1 MRRTIFTAE
10 HEMFRETARSYY
22 LRECAPHAEEWE
34 RDGQVSRAAWT
45 AAGKAGLIGWQ
56 FPEEYGG
63 QGIQDFRYNAIMA
76 EEMHATGSVGIGLG
90 LQNDVIPP
98 YLTHLTT
105 AEQKARWLP
114 GVTSGETI
122 CALALSE
129 PAAGSDLK
137 GIRTTAR
144 RDGDEWVIDG
154 SKTFITNGILADLV
168 IVACKTDPEAG
179 HKGISLIV
187 VERGT
192 EGFER
197 GRKLDKVG
205 MKAQDTAELFFHEVR
220 VPAENLIGQE
230 GRGFY
235 HMMGNL
241 PTERLA
247 IAVAALASA
256 ERAFELALEYA
267 KTRVAFG
274 QADRRVPGQPLR
286 ARRHQGEAR
295 RGPRLSRRL
304 HHGALRGRADR
315 RGGRRRQ
322 VLDHGDRL
330 GGHRPLYAAL
340 RWLWLRQRVRDRA
353 DLARQPG
360 PAGVRRDLGDHA
372 GDHRALAGTVSVSR
386 ALITFD
392 K

>member
-10 HEMFRETARSYY
+10 HELFRDTARTYY
-22 LRECAPHAEEWE
+22 QRECAPYAEQWE
-34 RDGQVSRAAWT
+34 REGQVSREAWA

-63 QGIQDFRYNAIMA
+63 QGLWDFRYNAIMA
-76 EEMHATGSVGIGLG
+76 EEMHATSSVGIGLG

-98 YLTHLTT
+98 YLMHLTT
-105 AEQKARWLP
+105 PEQKARWLP
-114 GVTSGETI
+114 GVISGETI

-129 PAAGSDLK
+129 PGAGSDLK
-137 GIRTTAR
+137 NIRTTAR
-144 RDGDEWVIDG
+144 RDGDAWVIDG

-168 IVACKTDPEAG
+168 IVACKTDPDAG

-205 MKAQDTAELFFHEVR
+205 MKAQDTAELFFHGVR

-267 KTRVAFG
+267 KTRTAFG
-274 QADRRVPGQPLR
+274 RPIGEFQANRFALADIKAQLNVARVYLDGCIMALVDGELTADEAAAAKYWTTETGWQAIDRCMQLFGGYGYVNEYEIARIWRDSRV
-286 ARRHQGEAR
+286 
-295 RGPRLSRRL
+295 
-304 HHGALRGRADR
+304 
-315 RGGRRRQ
+315 
-322 VLDHGDRL
+322 
-330 GGHRPLYAAL
+330 
-340 RWLWLRQRVRDRA
+340 QRVFGGTSEIMQEIIGRS
-353 DLARQPG
+353 
-360 PAGVRRDLGDHA
+360 LG
-372 GDHRALAGTVSVSR
+372 L
-386 ALITFD
+386 
-392 K
+392 

>member
-1 MRRTIFTAE
+1 MRRTIFAEE
-10 HEMFRETARSYY
+10 HELFRETARTFY
-22 LRECAPHAEEWE
+22 LRECAPYAELWE
-34 RDGQVSRAAWT
+34 RDGQVSRAAWA

-63 QGIQDFRYNAIMA
+63 QGIRDFRYNAIMA
-76 EEMHATGSVGIGLG
+76 EEMAATSSVGIGLG
-90 LQNDVIPP
+90 LQNDVLPP
-98 YLTHLTT
+98 YLMNLTT
-105 AEQKARWLP
+105 PEQKARWLP
-114 GVTSGETI
+114 GVISGETI

-129 PAAGSDLK
+129 PSAGSDLK
-137 GIRTTAR
+137 AIRTTAR

-187 VERGT
+187 VERGA

-220 VPAENLIGQE
+220 VPAENLIGEE

-247 IAVAALASA
+247 IAVSSLAAA
-256 ERAFELALEYA
+256 ERAYTLALDYA
-267 KTRVAFG
+267 KTRTAFG
-274 QADRRVPGQPLR
+274 QPIGEFQANRFALADIR
-286 ARRHQGEAR
+286 ARLNAARVYVDGCIMALFQGELTAEEAAAAKYWTSETGWQVIDRCMQLFGGYGYVNEYEIAR
-295 RGPRLSRRL
+295 IWRDSR
-304 HHGALRGRADR
+304 
-315 RGGRRRQ
+315 
-322 VLDHGDRL
+322 V
-330 GGHRPLYAAL
+330 
-340 RWLWLRQRVRDRA
+340 QRVFGGTSEIMLEIIGRS
-353 DLARQPG
+353 
-360 PAGVRRDLGDHA
+360 LG
-372 GDHRALAGTVSVSR
+372 L
-386 ALITFD
+386 
-392 K
+392 

>member
-1 MRRTIFTAE
+1 MRRTIFAE
-10 HEMFRETARSYY
+10 EHDLFRETARSYY
-22 LRECAPHAEEWE
+22 LRECVPYSAEWE
-34 RDGQVSRAAWT
+34 REGQVSRAAWE
-45 AAGKAGLIGWQ
+45 AAGKAGLIGWE

-63 QGIQDFRYNAIMA
+63 QGVRDFRYNAIMA
-76 EEMHATGSVGIGLG
+76 EEMAATGAVGIGLG
-90 LQNDVIPP
+90 LQNDVVPP
-98 YLTHLTT
+98 YLMNLTT
-105 AEQKARWLP
+105 PEQKARWLP
-114 GVTSGETI
+114 GVIAGETI

-144 RDGDEWVIDG
+144 RDGDAWVIDG

-168 IVACKTDPEAG
+168 IVACKTDPAAG

-187 VERGT
+187 VERGA

-220 VPAENLIGQE
+220 VPAENLIGEE

-256 ERAFELALEYA
+256 QRAFDVTLEYA
-267 KTRVAFG
+267 RTRTAFG
-274 QADRRVPGQPLR
+274 RPIGEFQANRFALADIKAKLAAARVYVDGCIMALV
-286 ARRHQGEAR
+286 QGELTAEEAAAAKYWTTETGWAVIDRCMQLFGGYGYVNEYEIAR
-295 RGPRLSRRL
+295 IWRDSR
-304 HHGALRGRADR
+304 
-315 RGGRRRQ
+315 
-322 VLDHGDRL
+322 V
-330 GGHRPLYAAL
+330 
-340 RWLWLRQRVRDRA
+340 QRVFGGTSEIMQEIVGRS
-353 DLARQPG
+353 
-360 PAGVRRDLGDHA
+360 LG
-372 GDHRALAGTVSVSR
+372 L
-386 ALITFD
+386 
-392 K
+392 

>member
-1 MRRTIFTAE
+1 MRRTIFTEE
-10 HEMFRETARSYY
+10 HELFRETARAYY
-22 LRECAPHAEEWE
+22 LRECAPYGEQWE
-34 RDGQVSRAAWT
+34 RDGQVSRAAWA
-45 AAGKAGLIGWQ
+45 AAGKAGLIGWE

-63 QGIQDFRYNAIMA
+63 QGIRDFRYNAIMA
-76 EEMHATGSVGIGLG
+76 EEMAATGAVGIGLG

-98 YLTHLTT
+98 YLMGLTT
-105 AEQKARWLP
+105 PEQRERWLP
-114 GVTSGETI
+114 GVASGETI

-168 IVACKTDPEAG
+168 VVACKTDPDAG

-187 VERGT
+187 VERGA

-205 MKAQDTAELFFHEVR
+205 MKAQDTAELFFREVR
-220 VPAENLIGQE
+220 VPVGNLIGQE

-256 ERAFELALEYA
+256 EKAFGVTLAYA
-267 KTRVAFG
+267 KDRTAFG
-274 QADRRVPGQPLR
+274 RPIGEFQANRFALADMKARIAAARGYLDGCIMALVEGELTADEAAAAKYWTTETCWEVIDRCMQLHGGYGYVNEYEIARIWRDSRV
-286 ARRHQGEAR
+286 
-295 RGPRLSRRL
+295 
-304 HHGALRGRADR
+304 
-315 RGGRRRQ
+315 
-322 VLDHGDRL
+322 
-330 GGHRPLYAAL
+330 
-340 RWLWLRQRVRDRA
+340 QRVFGGTSEIMQEIVGRS
-353 DLARQPG
+353 
-360 PAGVRRDLGDHA
+360 LG
-372 GDHRALAGTVSVSR
+372 L
-386 ALITFD
+386 
-392 K
+392 

>member
-10 HEMFRETARSYY
+10 HELFRDTARTYY
-22 LRECAPHAEEWE
+22 QRECAPYAEQWE
-34 RDGQVSRAAWT
+34 REGQVSREAWA

-63 QGIQDFRYNAIMA
+63 QGLWDFRYNAIMA
-76 EEMHATGSVGIGLG
+76 EEMHATSSVGIGLG

-98 YLTHLTT
+98 YLMHLTT
-105 AEQKARWLP
+105 PEQKARWLP
-114 GVTSGETI
+114 GVISGETI

-129 PAAGSDLK
+129 PGAGSDLK
-137 GIRTTAR
+137 NIRTTAR
-144 RDGDEWVIDG
+144 RDGDTWVIDG

-168 IVACKTDPEAG
+168 IVACKTDPDAG

-192 EGFER
+192 QGFER

-205 MKAQDTAELFFHEVR
+205 MKAQDTAELFFNGVR

-267 KTRVAFG
+267 KTRTAFG
-274 QADRRVPGQPLR
+274 RPIGEFQANRF
-286 ARRHQGEAR
+286 
-295 RGPRLSRRL
+295 
-304 HHGALRGRADR
+304 ALADIKA
-315 RGGRRRQ
+315 
-322 VLDHGDRL
+322 RL
-330 GGHRPLYAAL
+330 GVARVYLDGCIMALVDGELTADEAAAAKYWTTETGWQAIDRCMQL
-340 RWLWLRQRVRDRA
+340 FGGYGYVNEYEIARIWRDSRVQRVFGGTSEIMQEIIGRS
-353 DLARQPG
+353 
-360 PAGVRRDLGDHA
+360 LG
-372 GDHRALAGTVSVSR
+372 L
-386 ALITFD
+386 
-392 K
+392 

>member
-1 MRRTIFTAE
+1 MRRTIFAEE
-10 HEMFRETARSYY
+10 HELFRDTARSYY
-22 LRECAPHAEEWE
+22 LRECAPHTEEWE
-34 RDGQVSRAAWT
+34 RAGQVDRAAWA
-45 AAGKAGLIGWQ
+45 AAGKSGLIGWQ

-63 QGIQDFRYNAIMA
+63 QGIWDFRYNAIMA
-76 EEMHATGSVGIGLG
+76 EEMAATGSVGIGLG

-98 YLTHLTT
+98 YLMHLTT
-105 AEQKARWLP
+105 PEQKARWLP
-114 GVTSGETI
+114 GVIAGETI

-168 IVACKTDPEAG
+168 VVACKTDPDAG
-179 HKGISLIV
+179 HKGISLLV
-187 VERGT
+187 VERGA

-205 MKAQDTAELFFHEVR
+205 MKAQDTAELFFRDVR

-256 ERAFELALEYA
+256 ERAFGCAVEYA
-267 KTRVAFG
+267 KDRTAFG
-274 QADRRVPGQPLR
+274 RPIGQFQANRF
-286 ARRHQGEAR
+286 
-295 RGPRLSRRL
+295 
-304 HHGALRGRADR
+304 ALADIKA
-315 RGGRRRQ
+315 
-322 VLDHGDRL
+322 RL
-330 GGHRPLYAAL
+330 GVARVYLDGCIMALIEGGLTAEEAAAAKYWTTETGWEVIDRCMQL
-340 RWLWLRQRVRDRA
+340 FGGYGYVNEYEIARIWRDSRVQRVF
-353 DLARQPG
+353 G
-360 PAGVRRDLGDHA
+360 
-372 GDHRALAGTVSVSR
+372 GTSEIMQEIIGRSMG
-386 ALITFD
+386 L
-392 K
+392 

>member
-1 MRRTIFTAE
+1 MRRTIFAAE
-10 HEMFRETARSYY
+10 HELFRDTARTFY
-22 LRECAPHAEEWE
+22 LRECAPNTEQWE
-34 RDGQVSRAAWT
+34 QDGQVSRAAWA

-63 QGIQDFRYNAIMA
+63 QGIWDFRYNAIMA
-76 EEMHATGSVGIGLG
+76 EEMAATSSVGIGLG

-98 YLTHLTT
+98 YLMHLTT
-105 AEQKARWLP
+105 PEQKARWLP
-114 GVTSGETI
+114 GVVSGEII

-129 PAAGSDLK
+129 PSAGSDLK

-168 IVACKTDPEAG
+168 IVACKTDPDAG

-192 EGFER
+192 DGFER

-205 MKAQDTAELFFHEVR
+205 MKAQDTAELFFHDVR

-247 IAVAALASA
+247 IAVSSLAAA
-256 ERAFELALEYA
+256 ERAYALALEYA
-267 KTRVAFG
+267 KTRTAFG
-274 QADRRVPGQPLR
+274 QPIGEFQANRFALADIKAKLGVARVYVDGCIMALF
-286 ARRHQGEAR
+286 QGELTPEEAAAAKYWTSETGWEVIDRCMQLFGGYGYVNEYEIAR
-295 RGPRLSRRL
+295 IWRDSR
-304 HHGALRGRADR
+304 
-315 RGGRRRQ
+315 
-322 VLDHGDRL
+322 V
-330 GGHRPLYAAL
+330 
-340 RWLWLRQRVRDRA
+340 QRVFGGTSEIMQEIIGRS
-353 DLARQPG
+353 
-360 PAGVRRDLGDHA
+360 LG
-372 GDHRALAGTVSVSR
+372 L
-386 ALITFD
+386 
-392 K
+392 

>member
-1 MRRTIFTAE
+1 MRRTIFTEE
-10 HEMFRETARSYY
+10 HDQFRETARSYY
-22 LRECAPHAEEWE
+22 LRECAPYAEQWE
-34 RDGQVSRAAWT
+34 RDGQVSRAAWA

-63 QGIQDFRYNAIMA
+63 QGIWDFRYNAIMA
-76 EEMHATGSVGIGLG
+76 EEMAATSSVGIGLG

-105 AEQKARWLP
+105 PEQKARWLP

-137 GIRTTAR
+137 AIRTTAR

-168 IVACKTDPEAG
+168 VVACKTDPGAG

-187 VERGT
+187 VERDA

-230 GRGFY
+230 NRGFY

-247 IAVAALASA
+247 IAVSSLAAA
-256 ERAFELALEYA
+256 ERAYELALDYA
-267 KTRVAFG
+267 KTRTAFG
-274 QADRRVPGQPLR
+274 QPIGEFQANRFALADIKAKLGAARVYVDGCIMGLF
-286 ARRHQGEAR
+286 QGELTPEEAAAAKYWTSETCWQVIDRCMQLFGGYGYVNEYEIAR
-295 RGPRLSRRL
+295 IWRDSR
-304 HHGALRGRADR
+304 
-315 RGGRRRQ
+315 
-322 VLDHGDRL
+322 V
-330 GGHRPLYAAL
+330 
-340 RWLWLRQRVRDRA
+340 QRVFGGTSEIMLEIIGRS
-353 DLARQPG
+353 
-360 PAGVRRDLGDHA
+360 LG
-372 GDHRALAGTVSVSR
+372 L
-386 ALITFD
+386 
-392 K
+392 

>member
-1 MRRTIFTAE
+1 MRRTIFAEE
-10 HEMFRETARSYY
+10 HELFRETARTFY
-22 LRECAPHAEEWE
+22 LRECAPYAEQWE
-34 RDGQVSRAAWT
+34 RDGQVSRAAWA

-63 QGIQDFRYNAIMA
+63 QGIRDFRYNAIMA
-76 EEMHATGSVGIGLG
+76 EEMAATSSVGIGLG
-90 LQNDVIPP
+90 LQNDVLPP
-98 YLTHLTT
+98 YLMNLTT
-105 AEQKARWLP
+105 PEQKARWLP
-114 GVTSGETI
+114 GVISGETI

-129 PAAGSDLK
+129 PSAGSDLK
-137 GIRTTAR
+137 AIRTTAR

-220 VPAENLIGQE
+220 VPAENLIGEE

-247 IAVAALASA
+247 IAVSSLAAA
-256 ERAFELALEYA
+256 ERAYTLALDYA
-267 KTRVAFG
+267 KTRTAFG
-274 QADRRVPGQPLR
+274 QPIGEFQANRFALADIRAKLNAARVYVDGCIMALI
-286 ARRHQGEAR
+286 QGELTADEAAAAKYWTSETGWQVIDRCMQLFGGYGYVNEYEIAR
-295 RGPRLSRRL
+295 IWRDSR
-304 HHGALRGRADR
+304 
-315 RGGRRRQ
+315 
-322 VLDHGDRL
+322 V
-330 GGHRPLYAAL
+330 
-340 RWLWLRQRVRDRA
+340 QRVFGGTSEIMLEIIGRS
-353 DLARQPG
+353 
-360 PAGVRRDLGDHA
+360 LG
-372 GDHRALAGTVSVSR
+372 L
-386 ALITFD
+386 
-392 K
+392 

>member
-274 QADRRVPGQPLR
+274 RPIGEFQANRFALADIKAKLGAARVYLDGCIMALYEGELTAEEAAAAKYWTTETGWEVIDRCMQLFGGYGYVNEYEIARIWRDSRV
-286 ARRHQGEAR
+286 
-295 RGPRLSRRL
+295 
-304 HHGALRGRADR
+304 
-315 RGGRRRQ
+315 
-322 VLDHGDRL
+322 
-330 GGHRPLYAAL
+330 
-340 RWLWLRQRVRDRA
+340 QRVFGGTSEIMQEIIGRS
-353 DLARQPG
+353 
-360 PAGVRRDLGDHA
+360 LG
-372 GDHRALAGTVSVSR
+372 L
-386 ALITFD
+386 
-392 K
+392 

>member
-10 HEMFRETARSYY
+10 HDLFRDTARTYY
-22 LRECAPHAEEWE
+22 LRECAPNTEQWE
-34 RDGQVSRAAWT
+34 RDGQVGRAAWT
-45 AAGKAGLIGWQ
+45 AAGKAGLLGWQ

-63 QGIQDFRYNAIMA
+63 QGLWDFRYNAIMA

-105 AEQKARWLP
+105 PEQKARWLP
-114 GVTSGETI
+114 GVISGETI

-137 GIRTTAR
+137 AIRTTAR

-168 IVACKTDPEAG
+168 IVACKTDPDAG

-187 VERGT
+187 VERGA

-205 MKAQDTAELFFHEVR
+205 MKAQDTAELFFQEVR
-220 VPAENLIGQE
+220 VPAENLLGQE

-256 ERAFELALEYA
+256 ERAFEVALEYA
-267 KTRVAFG
+267 KSRTAFG
-274 QADRRVPGQPLR
+274 RPIGEFQANRFALADVRASLDVARVYLDGCVMALVRGELTAEEAAAAKYWTTETGWRIIDRCMQLFGGYGYVNEYEIARIWRDSRV
-286 ARRHQGEAR
+286 
-295 RGPRLSRRL
+295 
-304 HHGALRGRADR
+304 
-315 RGGRRRQ
+315 
-322 VLDHGDRL
+322 
-330 GGHRPLYAAL
+330 
-340 RWLWLRQRVRDRA
+340 QRVFGGTSEIMQEIIGRS
-353 DLARQPG
+353 
-360 PAGVRRDLGDHA
+360 LG
-372 GDHRALAGTVSVSR
+372 L
-386 ALITFD
+386 
-392 K
+392 

>member
-1 MRRTIFTAE
+1 MRRTIFTEE
-10 HEMFRETARSYY
+10 HDLFRETARAYY
-22 LRECAPHAEEWE
+22 LRECVPHSEEWE
-34 RDGQVSRAAWT
+34 REGQVGRAAWA
-45 AAGKAGLIGWQ
+45 AAGKSGLLGWE

-63 QGIQDFRYNAIMA
+63 QGIRDFRYNAIMA
-76 EEMHATGSVGIGLG
+76 EEMAATGAVGIGLG

-98 YLTHLTT
+98 YLMKLTT
-105 AEQKARWLP
+105 PEQKARWLP
-114 GVTSGETI
+114 GVISGETI

-129 PAAGSDLK
+129 PSAGSDLK

-168 IVACKTDPEAG
+168 IVACKTDPDAG

-205 MKAQDTAELFFHEVR
+205 MKAQDTAELFFREVR
-220 VPAENLIGQE
+220 VPAGNLLGQE

-256 ERAFELALEYA
+256 ERAFGCALEYA
-267 KTRVAFG
+267 KDRTAFG
-274 QADRRVPGQPLR
+274 RAIGGFQANRFALADIKAKLGVARVYLDGCIMALVEGELTPEEAAAAKYWTTETGWAVIDRCMQLFGGYGYVNEYEIARIWRDSRV
-286 ARRHQGEAR
+286 
-295 RGPRLSRRL
+295 
-304 HHGALRGRADR
+304 
-315 RGGRRRQ
+315 
-322 VLDHGDRL
+322 
-330 GGHRPLYAAL
+330 
-340 RWLWLRQRVRDRA
+340 QRVFGGTSEIMQEIVGRS
-353 DLARQPG
+353 
-360 PAGVRRDLGDHA
+360 LG
-372 GDHRALAGTVSVSR
+372 L
-386 ALITFD
+386 
-392 K
+392 

>member
-22 LRECAPHAEEWE
+22 LRECVPHAEEWE

-105 AEQKARWLP
+105 TEQKARWLP

-274 QADRRVPGQPLR
+274 RPIGEFQANRFALADIKAKLGAARVYLDGCIMALYEGELTAEEAAAAKYWTTETGWEVIDRCMQLFGGYGYVNEYEIARIWRDSRV
-286 ARRHQGEAR
+286 
-295 RGPRLSRRL
+295 
-304 HHGALRGRADR
+304 
-315 RGGRRRQ
+315 
-322 VLDHGDRL
+322 
-330 GGHRPLYAAL
+330 
-340 RWLWLRQRVRDRA
+340 QRVFGGTSEIMQEIIGRS
-353 DLARQPG
+353 
-360 PAGVRRDLGDHA
+360 LG
-372 GDHRALAGTVSVSR
+372 L
-386 ALITFD
+386 
-392 K
+392 

>member
-10 HEMFRETARSYY
+10 HELFRDTARTFY
-22 LRECAPHAEEWE
+22 LRECAPHAEQWE
-34 RDGQVSRAAWT
+34 RDGQVGRAAWA

-63 QGIQDFRYNAIMA
+63 QGIWDFRYNAIMA
-76 EEMHATGSVGIGLG
+76 EEMAATSSVGIGLG

-98 YLTHLTT
+98 YLMHLTT
-105 AEQKARWLP
+105 PEQRARWLP
-114 GVTSGETI
+114 GVIGGETI

-129 PAAGSDLK
+129 PSAGSDLK

-144 RDGDEWVIDG
+144 RDGDDWVIDG

-168 IVACKTDPEAG
+168 IVACKTDPDAG

-247 IAVAALASA
+247 IAVSSLAAA
-256 ERAFELALEYA
+256 ERAYALALEYA
-267 KTRVAFG
+267 KTRTAFG
-274 QADRRVPGQPLR
+274 QPIGQFQANRFALADIKAKLGVARVYVDGCIMALF
-286 ARRHQGEAR
+286 QGELTPEEAAAAKYWTSETGWEVIDRCMQLFGGYGYVNEYEIAR
-295 RGPRLSRRL
+295 IWRDSR
-304 HHGALRGRADR
+304 
-315 RGGRRRQ
+315 
-322 VLDHGDRL
+322 V
-330 GGHRPLYAAL
+330 
-340 RWLWLRQRVRDRA
+340 QRVFGGTSEIMQEIIGRS
-353 DLARQPG
+353 
-360 PAGVRRDLGDHA
+360 LG
-372 GDHRALAGTVSVSR
+372 L
-386 ALITFD
+386 
-392 K
+392 

>member
-1 MRRTIFTAE
+1 MRREIFTEE
-10 HEMFRETARSYY
+10 HDQFRDTARSYY
-22 LRECAPHAEEWE
+22 LRECAPYAEQWE

-45 AAGKAGLIGWQ
+45 AAGKAGLVGWE

-63 QGIQDFRYNAIMA
+63 QGIRDFRYNAIMA
-76 EEMHATGSVGIGLG
+76 EEMAATGSVGIGLG

-98 YLTHLTT
+98 YLTRLTT
-105 AEQKARWLP
+105 PEQKARWLP

-168 IVACKTDPEAG
+168 VVACKTDPAAG

-187 VERGT
+187 VERGA

-205 MKAQDTAELFFHEVR
+205 MKAQDTAELFFRGVR
-220 VPAENLIGQE
+220 VPAENLIGEE

-247 IAVAALASA
+247 IAVSALASA
-256 ERAFELALEYA
+256 ERAFEVTLEYA
-267 KTRVAFG
+267 KDRTAFG
-274 QADRRVPGQPLR
+274 RPIGQFQANRFALADIR
-286 ARRHQGEAR
+286 ARLSAARVYADGCTMALVRGELTADEAAAAKYWTTETCWEVIDRCLQLFGGYGYVNEYEIAR
-295 RGPRLSRRL
+295 IWRDSR
-304 HHGALRGRADR
+304 
-315 RGGRRRQ
+315 
-322 VLDHGDRL
+322 V
-330 GGHRPLYAAL
+330 
-340 RWLWLRQRVRDRA
+340 QRVFGGTSEIMQEIVGRS
-353 DLARQPG
+353 
-360 PAGVRRDLGDHA
+360 LG
-372 GDHRALAGTVSVSR
+372 L
-386 ALITFD
+386 
-392 K
+392 

>member
-1 MRRTIFTAE
+1 MRREIFTEE
-10 HEMFRETARSYY
+10 HDQFRDLARSYY
-22 LRECAPHAEEWE
+22 LRECAPYAEQWE

-45 AAGKAGLIGWQ
+45 AAGKAGLVGWE

-63 QGIQDFRYNAIMA
+63 QGIRDFRYNAIMA
-76 EEMHATGSVGIGLG
+76 EEMAATGSVGIGLG

-98 YLTHLTT
+98 YLTRLTT
-105 AEQKARWLP
+105 PEQKARWLP

-168 IVACKTDPEAG
+168 VVACKTDPAAG

-187 VERGT
+187 VERGAD
-192 EGFER
+192 GFER

-205 MKAQDTAELFFHEVR
+205 MKAQDTAELFFHGVR
-220 VPAENLIGQE
+220 VPAENLIGEE

-247 IAVAALASA
+247 IAVSALASA
-256 ERAFELALEYA
+256 ERAFEVTLEYA
-267 KTRVAFG
+267 KDRTAFG
-274 QADRRVPGQPLR
+274 RPIGQFQANRFALADIR
-286 ARRHQGEAR
+286 ARLSAARVYVDGCTMALVQGELTADEAAAAKYWTTETCWEVIDRCMQLFGGYGYVNEYEIAR
-295 RGPRLSRRL
+295 IWRDSR
-304 HHGALRGRADR
+304 
-315 RGGRRRQ
+315 
-322 VLDHGDRL
+322 V
-330 GGHRPLYAAL
+330 
-340 RWLWLRQRVRDRA
+340 QRVFGGTSEIMQEIVGRS
-353 DLARQPG
+353 
-360 PAGVRRDLGDHA
+360 LG
-372 GDHRALAGTVSVSR
+372 L
-386 ALITFD
+386 
-392 K
+392 

>member
-1 MRRTIFTAE
+1 MRRTIFAE
-10 HEMFRETARSYY
+10 EHDLFRETARSYY
-22 LRECAPHAEEWE
+22 LRECVPYSAEWE
-34 RDGQVSRAAWT
+34 REGQVGRAAWA
-45 AAGKAGLIGWQ
+45 AAGKAGLIGWE

-63 QGIQDFRYNAIMA
+63 QGVRDFRYNAIMA
-76 EEMHATGSVGIGLG
+76 EEMAATGAVGIGLG
-90 LQNDVIPP
+90 LQNDVVPP
-98 YLTHLTT
+98 YLMNLTT
-105 AEQKARWLP
+105 PEQKARWLP
-114 GVTSGETI
+114 GVIAGETI

-168 IVACKTDPEAG
+168 IVACKTDPAAG

-187 VERGT
+187 VERGA

-220 VPAENLIGQE
+220 VPAGNLIGQE

-256 ERAFELALEYA
+256 QRAFDVTLEYA
-267 KTRVAFG
+267 RTRTAFG
-274 QADRRVPGQPLR
+274 RPIGEFQANRFALADIKARLAAARVYVDGCIMALI
-286 ARRHQGEAR
+286 QGELTAEEAAAAKYWTTETGWAVIDRCMQLFGGYGYVNEYEIAR
-295 RGPRLSRRL
+295 IWRDSR
-304 HHGALRGRADR
+304 
-315 RGGRRRQ
+315 
-322 VLDHGDRL
+322 V
-330 GGHRPLYAAL
+330 
-340 RWLWLRQRVRDRA
+340 QRVFGGTSEIMQEIVGRS
-353 DLARQPG
+353 
-360 PAGVRRDLGDHA
+360 LG
-372 GDHRALAGTVSVSR
+372 L
-386 ALITFD
+386 
-392 K
+392 

>member
-1 MRRTIFTAE
+1 MRRTIFTKE
-10 HEMFRETARSYY
+10 HDLFRDTARSYY
-22 LRECAPHAEEWE
+22 LRECAPHTEEWE
-34 RDGQVSRAAWT
+34 RDGQVGRAAWT

-63 QGIQDFRYNAIMA
+63 QGIWDFRYNAIMA
-76 EEMHATGSVGIGLG
+76 EEMAATGSVGIGLG

-98 YLTHLTT
+98 YLMHLTSP
-105 AEQKARWLP
+105 EQKARWLP
-114 GVTSGETI
+114 GVIAGETI

-154 SKTFITNGILADLV
+154 SKTFITNGVLADLV
-168 IVACKTDPEAG
+168 VVACKTDPDAG

-187 VERGT
+187 VERGA

-205 MKAQDTAELFFHEVR
+205 MKAQDTAELFFREVR

-256 ERAFELALEYA
+256 ERAFGCAVEYA
-267 KTRVAFG
+267 KDRTAFG
-274 QADRRVPGQPLR
+274 RPIGQFQANRFALADIR
-286 ARRHQGEAR
+286 ARLGVARVYLDGCIMALVEGELTAEEAAAAKYWATETGWEVIDRCMQLFGGYGYVNEYEIAR
-295 RGPRLSRRL
+295 IWRDSR
-304 HHGALRGRADR
+304 
-315 RGGRRRQ
+315 
-322 VLDHGDRL
+322 V
-330 GGHRPLYAAL
+330 
-340 RWLWLRQRVRDRA
+340 QRVFGGTSEIMLEIIGRS
-353 DLARQPG
+353 
-360 PAGVRRDLGDHA
+360 LG
-372 GDHRALAGTVSVSR
+372 L
-386 ALITFD
+386 
-392 K
+392 

>member
-1 MRRTIFTAE
+1 MHRTIFTAE
-10 HEMFRETARSYY
+10 HELFRDTARTFY
-22 LRECAPHAEEWE
+22 LRECAPNAEQWE
-34 RDGQVSRAAWT
+34 RGGQVSRAAWA

-63 QGIQDFRYNAIMA
+63 QGIWDFRYNAIMA
-76 EEMHATGSVGIGLG
+76 EEMAATSSVGIGLG

-98 YLTHLTT
+98 YLMHLTT
-105 AEQKARWLP
+105 PEQKARWLP
-114 GVTSGETI
+114 GVVSGETI

-129 PAAGSDLK
+129 PSAGSDLK

-144 RDGDEWVIDG
+144 RDGDDWVIDG

-168 IVACKTDPEAG
+168 IVACKTDPDAG

-205 MKAQDTAELFFHEVR
+205 MKAQDTAELFFHDVR

-247 IAVAALASA
+247 IAVSSLAAA
-256 ERAFELALEYA
+256 ERAYALALEYA
-267 KTRVAFG
+267 KTRTAFG
-274 QADRRVPGQPLR
+274 QPIGQFQANRFALADIKAKLGVARVYVDGCIMALF
-286 ARRHQGEAR
+286 QGELTPEEAAAAKYWTSETGWEVIDRCMQLFGGYGYVNEYEIAR
-295 RGPRLSRRL
+295 IWRDSR
-304 HHGALRGRADR
+304 
-315 RGGRRRQ
+315 
-322 VLDHGDRL
+322 V
-330 GGHRPLYAAL
+330 
-340 RWLWLRQRVRDRA
+340 QRVFGGTSEIMQEIIGRS
-353 DLARQPG
+353 
-360 PAGVRRDLGDHA
+360 LG
-372 GDHRALAGTVSVSR
+372 L
-386 ALITFD
+386 
-392 K
+392 

>member
-1 MRRTIFTAE
+1 MRRTIFTEE
-10 HEMFRETARSYY
+10 HELFRQTARAYY
-22 LRECAPHAEEWE
+22 LRECAPYAEEWE
-34 RDGQVSRAAWT
+34 RAGQVGRDAWL

-63 QGIQDFRYNAIMA
+63 QGIRDFRYNAIMA
-76 EEMHATGSVGIGLG
+76 EEMAATGSVGIGLG

-98 YLTHLTT
+98 YLMNLTT
-105 AEQKARWLP
+105 PEQKARWLP
-114 GVTSGETI
+114 GVISGEII

-144 RDGDEWVIDG
+144 REGDEWVIDG

-168 IVACKTDPEAG
+168 IVACKTDPDAG

-187 VERGT
+187 VERGA

-247 IAVAALASA
+247 IAVSSLAAA
-256 ERAFELALEYA
+256 ERAYELALEYA
-267 KTRVAFG
+267 KTRTAFG
-274 QADRRVPGQPLR
+274 RPIGEFQANRFALADAKAKLGVARVYLDGCIMALVDGEFTAEEAAAAKYWTSETGWEVIDRCMQLFGGYGYVNEYEIARIWRDSRV
-286 ARRHQGEAR
+286 
-295 RGPRLSRRL
+295 
-304 HHGALRGRADR
+304 
-315 RGGRRRQ
+315 
-322 VLDHGDRL
+322 
-330 GGHRPLYAAL
+330 
-340 RWLWLRQRVRDRA
+340 QRVFGGTSEIMQEIVGRS
-353 DLARQPG
+353 
-360 PAGVRRDLGDHA
+360 LG
-372 GDHRALAGTVSVSR
+372 L
-386 ALITFD
+386 
-392 K
+392 

>member
-22 LRECAPHAEEWE
+22 LRECAPHAQEWE

-63 QGIQDFRYNAIMA
+63 QGIRDFRYNAIMA

-105 AEQKARWLP
+105 TEQKARWLP

-256 ERAFELALEYA
+256 ERAFELALDYA

-274 QADRRVPGQPLR
+274 RPIGEFQANRFALADIKAKLGAARVYLDGCILALYEGELTAEEAAAAKYWTTETGWEVIDRCMQLFGGYGYVNEYEIARIWRDSRV
-286 ARRHQGEAR
+286 
-295 RGPRLSRRL
+295 
-304 HHGALRGRADR
+304 
-315 RGGRRRQ
+315 
-322 VLDHGDRL
+322 
-330 GGHRPLYAAL
+330 
-340 RWLWLRQRVRDRA
+340 QRVFGGTSEIMQEIIGRS
-353 DLARQPG
+353 
-360 PAGVRRDLGDHA
+360 LG
-372 GDHRALAGTVSVSR
+372 L
-386 ALITFD
+386 
-392 K
+392 

>member
-1 MRRTIFTAE
+1 MRRTIFTEE
-10 HEMFRETARSYY
+10 HEQFRDTARSYY
-22 LRECAPHAEEWE
+22 LRECAPYAERWE
-34 RDGQVSRAAWT
+34 RDGQVSRAAWA

-63 QGIQDFRYNAIMA
+63 QGIWDFRYNAIMA
-76 EEMHATGSVGIGLG
+76 EEMAATSSVGIGLG

-105 AEQKARWLP
+105 PEQKARWLP

-137 GIRTTAR
+137 AIRTTAR

-168 IVACKTDPEAG
+168 IVACKTDPDAG

-187 VERGT
+187 VERDA

-205 MKAQDTAELFFHEVR
+205 MKAQDTAELFFREVR

-230 GRGFY
+230 NRGFY

-247 IAVAALASA
+247 IAVSSLAAA
-256 ERAFELALEYA
+256 ERAYGLALDYA
-267 KTRVAFG
+267 KTRTAFG
-274 QADRRVPGQPLR
+274 QPIGEFQANRFALADIK
-286 ARRHQGEAR
+286 A
-295 RGPRLSRRL
+295 
-304 HHGALRGRADR
+304 
-315 RGGRRRQ
+315 
-322 VLDHGDRL
+322 RL
-330 GGHRPLYAAL
+330 GAARVYVDGCIMAL
-340 RWLWLRQRVRDRA
+340 FQGGLTPEEAAAAKYWTSETCWQVIDRCMQLFGGYGYVNEYEIARIWRDSRVQRVFGGTSEIMLEIIGRS
-353 DLARQPG
+353 
-360 PAGVRRDLGDHA
+360 LG
-372 GDHRALAGTVSVSR
+372 L
-386 ALITFD
+386 
-392 K
+392 

>member
-10 HEMFRETARSYY
+10 HDLFRETARAYFE
-22 LRECAPHAEEWE
+22 RECAPRTEEWE
-34 RDGQVSRAAWT
+34 RAGQVTREAWT
-45 AAGKAGLIGWQ
+45 AAGKAGLIGWE

-63 QGIQDFRYNAIMA
+63 QGVRDFRYNAIMA
-76 EEMHATGSVGIGLG
+76 EEMAATGSVGIGLG

-98 YLTHLTT
+98 YLMNLTT
-105 AEQKARWLP
+105 DGQKARWLP
-114 GVTSGETI
+114 GVVSGETI

-129 PAAGSDLK
+129 PGAGSDLK

-144 RDGDEWVIDG
+144 RDGGDWVIDG

-168 IVACKTDPEAG
+168 VVACKTDPEAG

-187 VERGT
+187 VERGA

-205 MKAQDTAELFFHEVR
+205 MKAQDTSELFFRGVR

-247 IAVAALASA
+247 IAVSSLAAA
-256 ERAFELALEYA
+256 ERAFKIALAYA
-267 KTRVAFG
+267 GERTAFG
-274 QADRRVPGQPLR
+274 QTIGGFQATRFALADARAKLDAARVYVDGCTMALVEGHLTAEDAAAAKYWTSETAWGVIDRCMQLFGGYGYVNEYEI
-286 ARRHQGEAR
+286 ARIWRDNR
-295 RGPRLSRRL
+295 
-304 HHGALRGRADR
+304 
-315 RGGRRRQ
+315 
-322 VLDHGDRL
+322 V
-330 GGHRPLYAAL
+330 
-340 RWLWLRQRVRDRA
+340 QRVFGGTSEIMQEIVGRS
-353 DLARQPG
+353 
-360 PAGVRRDLGDHA
+360 LG
-372 GDHRALAGTVSVSR
+372 L
-386 ALITFD
+386 
-392 K
+392 

>member
-1 MRRTIFTAE
+1 MRRTIFAE
-10 HEMFRETARSYY
+10 EHDLFRETARSYY
-22 LRECAPHAEEWE
+22 LRECVPYSAEWE
-34 RDGQVSRAAWT
+34 REGQVSRAAWA
-45 AAGKAGLIGWQ
+45 AAGKAGLIGWE
-56 FPEEYGG
+56 FPEDYGG
-63 QGIQDFRYNAIMA
+63 QGVRDFRYNAIMA
-76 EEMHATGSVGIGLG
+76 EEMAAVGAVGIGLG
-90 LQNDVIPP
+90 LQNDVVPP
-98 YLTHLTT
+98 YLMNLTT
-105 AEQKARWLP
+105 PEQKARWLP
-114 GVTSGETI
+114 GVIAGETI

-168 IVACKTDPEAG
+168 IVACKTDPAAG

-187 VERGT
+187 VERGA

-256 ERAFELALEYA
+256 QRAFDVTLEYA
-267 KTRVAFG
+267 RTRTAFG
-274 QADRRVPGQPLR
+274 RPIGAFQANRFALADIKAKLAAARVYVDGCIMGLVEGELTAEEAAAAKYWTTETGWAVIDRCMQLFGGYGYVNEYEIARIWRDSRV
-286 ARRHQGEAR
+286 
-295 RGPRLSRRL
+295 
-304 HHGALRGRADR
+304 
-315 RGGRRRQ
+315 
-322 VLDHGDRL
+322 
-330 GGHRPLYAAL
+330 
-340 RWLWLRQRVRDRA
+340 QRVFGGTSEIMQEIVGRS
-353 DLARQPG
+353 
-360 PAGVRRDLGDHA
+360 LG
-372 GDHRALAGTVSVSR
+372 L
-386 ALITFD
+386 
-392 K
+392 

>member
-1 MRRTIFTAE
+1 MRREIFTEE
-10 HEMFRETARSYY
+10 HDQFRDTARSYY
-22 LRECAPHAEEWE
+22 LRECAPYAEQWE

-45 AAGKAGLIGWQ
+45 AAGKAGLIGWE

-63 QGIQDFRYNAIMA
+63 QGIRDFRYNAIMA
-76 EEMHATGSVGIGLG
+76 EEMAATGSVGIGLG

-98 YLTHLTT
+98 YLMRLTT
-105 AEQKARWLP
+105 PEQKARWLP

-168 IVACKTDPEAG
+168 VVACKTDPDAG

-187 VERGT
+187 VERGA

-220 VPAENLIGQE
+220 VPAGNLIGEE

-247 IAVAALASA
+247 IAVSALASA
-256 ERAFELALEYA
+256 ERAFAVTLEYA
-267 KTRVAFG
+267 KDRTAFG
-274 QADRRVPGQPLR
+274 RPIGQFQANRFALADIR
-286 ARRHQGEAR
+286 ARLSAARVYVDGCTMALVRGELTADEAAAAKYWTTETCWEVIDRCMQLFGGYGYVNEYEIAR
-295 RGPRLSRRL
+295 IWRDSR
-304 HHGALRGRADR
+304 
-315 RGGRRRQ
+315 
-322 VLDHGDRL
+322 V
-330 GGHRPLYAAL
+330 
-340 RWLWLRQRVRDRA
+340 QRVFGGTSEIMQEIVGRS
-353 DLARQPG
+353 
-360 PAGVRRDLGDHA
+360 LG
-372 GDHRALAGTVSVSR
+372 L
-386 ALITFD
+386 
-392 K
+392 